1 MSQPDSIVFVVD
13 DDPSFRR
20 SVERLLRMAGRRVQA
35 FASAEEFLQ
44 SSRPDVPACLVTDL
58 RMPGLNGLDLQSELA
73 CAGCQIPVIFITGH
87 GDVPTSVR
95 AMKAGATEFLTK
107 PFCEQEFLKAV
118 SEALNRDREGRE
130 RRTRLAVLQHRYQS
144 LTPREC
150 EVMKHVVAGMLNKQV
165 AARLNTSEKTVKF
178 HRAKVMDKMQAGS
191 LAELVRMAG
200 NLGL

>member
-1 MSQPDSIVFVVD
+1 VNKPDSIVFVVD

-20 SVERLLRMAGRRVQA
+20 SVERLLRMAGLVVQA

-44 SSRPDVPACLVTDL
+44 SSRPDVPGCLVTDV

-73 CAGCQIPVIFITGH
+73 RAGCQIPVIFITGH

-107 PFCEQEFLKAV
+107 PFCEQEFLHAV
-118 SEALNRDREGRE
+118 NEALQRDRESRE
-130 RRTRLAVLQHRYQS
+130 RQARLAELHYRYQS

-150 EVMKHVVAGMLNKQV
+150 EVLKYVVAGMLNKQV
-165 AARLNTSEKTVKF
+165 AARLTTSEKTIKF
-178 HRAKVMDKMQAGS
+178 HRANIMHKMRAGS
-191 LAELVRMAG
+191 LAELVRLAG
-200 NLGL
+200 SLGL